1 MKKGNITKA
10 PKGKEQ
16 MTLVVGDEKQSRL
29 WSNLTPEQRKLIST
43 IALWGGISL
52 GAAVLIFFGYKMYQ
66 KVVSN
71 SEKGKSFGEDE
82 HATWADQ
89 IHTGISNDGVYF
101 GTDENLIRKTLI
113 EIPSRQD
120 FEKVEKSYKKQ
131 FKANMSEVIRNDLS
145 STEYNEMKAIIDSK
159 PLKAKDAGIP
169 IYDPN
174 GWALRLNSAFN
185 YQTWG
190 WFWGTDM
197 EAVRAVLMEIPTQ
210 QGFVDTA
217 EAYKAEY
224 GVLLMDDLLGDLSI
238 SEIVEFT
245 ELIKGKPIQ

>member
-1 MKKGNITKA
+1 MKKGNIIKA
-10 PKGKEQ
+10 LKRKEQ
-16 MTLVVGDEKQSRL
+16 NTLTVGEKKQSKL

-43 IALWGGISL
+43 IAMWGGISL
-52 GAAVLIFFGYKMYQ
+52 GAAILIFFGYKMYQ

-89 IHTGISNDGVYF
+89 IHNAITNDGVF
-101 GTDENLIRKTLI
+101 VGTDEVALRKTLI
-113 EIPSRQD
+113 AIPSRQD

-131 FKANMSEVIRNDLS
+131 FKANMSEKIRGDLS
-145 STEYNEMKAIIDSK
+145 TTEYNEMKAIIDSK

-169 IYDPN
+169 IYDPQ
-174 GWALRLNSAFN
+174 GWAIRLNAAVN

-190 WFWGTDM
+190 WLWGTDID
-197 EAVRAVLMEIPTQ
+197 ALRAVLLEIPTQ
-210 QGFVDTA
+210 QGFLDTA

-224 GVLLMDDLLGDLSI
+224 GVLLMDDLLGDLSL

-245 ELIKGKPIQ
+245 ELVKGKPIR